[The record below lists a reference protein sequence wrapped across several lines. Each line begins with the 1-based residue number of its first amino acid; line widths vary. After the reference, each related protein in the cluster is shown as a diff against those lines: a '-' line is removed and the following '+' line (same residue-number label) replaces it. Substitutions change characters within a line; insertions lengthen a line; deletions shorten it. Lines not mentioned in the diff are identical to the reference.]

1 MQIMR
6 QRREIPI
13 HIYRYCA
20 TLANFALACIMIHSI
35 TQTVQIL
42 QTSHCTLS
50 NGAIK
55 YSNMQIQIC
64 KFHKCKTKCTP
75 HHHENQH
82 STFSS
87 QDDFSAYTC
96 SMCFPPSPPPP
107 CTVSI
112 PTSPNSVYCLYLF
125 QFRRIFITE
134 RFNADL

>member
-1 MQIMR
+1 MR

-55 YSNMQIQIC
+55 YSNNANFTSAKRSVRHITMKISIAN
-64 KFHKCKTKCTP
+64 FHLRTISARTRFQCVSP
-75 HHHENQH
+75 HRPL
-82 STFSS
+82 
-87 QDDFSAYTC
+87 
-96 SMCFPPSPPPP
+96 PPALYPYPPPKTQS
-107 CTVSI
+107 TVSI
-112 PTSPNSVYCLYLF
+112 SSNFGVF
-125 QFRRIFITE
+125 FITE